1 MVYERVLPFYKDKVL
16 PLLKNNKNVL
26 IVSHGNSIRALMK
39 YLDYINDDEIDMLE
53 MLFGALMI
61 YDVNDEGQQ
70 VNKKM
75 VTIDSPPP
83 NA

>member
-1 MVYERVLPFYKDKVL
+1 
-16 PLLKNNKNVL
+16 
-26 IVSHGNSIRALMK
+26 MK

-75 VTIDSPPP
+75 VTIDSLHPMH
-83 NA
+83 NLCHGIKFTF